1 MARKSQISVATY
13 NSRTKNSRFWDALQH
28 IGYLLHPLLT
38 LLFCLC
44 GKHVLTTGSDD
55 PELIQPLD
63 LGSLFHLKQLH
74 MYNVVE
80 LQGQLRLNL
89 SHKLIWCVI
98 EHNSLGTGSIFTNQC
113 TPQYLISL

>member
-1 MARKSQISVATY
+1 MFH
-13 NSRTKNSRFWDALQH
+13 NSRTRFRDTLQH
-28 IGYLLHPLLT
+28 SGYLLHPLLT
-38 LLFCLC
+38 LLCCLC
-44 GKHVLTTGSDD
+44 GKYVLATCGDD
-55 PELIQPLD
+55 LQLIQPLD